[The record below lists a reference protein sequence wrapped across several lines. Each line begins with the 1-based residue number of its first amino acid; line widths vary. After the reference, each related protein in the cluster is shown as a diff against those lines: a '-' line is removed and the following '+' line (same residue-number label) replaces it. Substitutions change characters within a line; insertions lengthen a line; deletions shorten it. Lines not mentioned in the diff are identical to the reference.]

1 MKVQN
6 RRVMLSTLLAAVAT
20 LSACDNADAPTVN
33 NAAFSAS
40 EAFAARAASTPAT
53 LSVAET
59 ASLVSNSKFVQ
70 NSISEGRTLV
80 WTSSNA
86 TVVSVDAD
94 GNATGLRTGSS
105 DITATYRNRSDVI
118 QVTVVSQSQ
127 AVTSLTLSASRT
139 SLTVGQT
146 ATLTVVARNAGG
158 AIVPNP
164 TIAFSSSATAVA
176 IVSQAGTVSALAN
189 GSAVITA
196 KSGSVSATES
206 ITVSGGSAPPP
217 APPPSG
223 GVVAPPQRPQILNP
237 VYPVVTGTSWVVQ
250 PGDNLQTFLNKAS
263 RGDEIVLP
271 AGATFTGNFVLPAK
285 PGSAANGW
293 ILIRTNKMLPPA
305 GTRVTPAHAS
315 LMPRIVTPAVAP
327 ALATAGSAS
336 GWWISGVEIT
346 ITPTLTSIN
355 YGLVSL
361 GDGGSKQSTLSY
373 VASDLVIE
381 RSYIHGTTTSNVSR
395 CIGLNSARTAV
406 MDSYIHECHLKGYDS
421 QAIAGWNG
429 PGPFKIVNNT
439 LAGAGENVMFGGSDP
454 RINGMIPSD
463 IEIRRNYIYTPASWK
478 GRWTKKNLI
487 ESKNSQRVLV
497 EGNVLDGSWFDAQV
511 GYAVVLKSANQSGG
525 CTWCAT
531 RDWEFRNNIV
541 RNAGAGFNLSGREG
555 SNPYKVGELLTRV
568 WLEQNIVENI
578 NVGIYTGDQKMV
590 QLLQNMSELTM
601 RNNSF
606 YSSGRFS
613 NVLAIGSK
621 PAVTNMEMT
630 KNAASYG
637 SYGLFSSASGPGE
650 SALNNIV
657 GTMAYGNQTFVGSQ
671 KSGYPNSVFVSSISA
686 VANGIGA
693 NTSAVN
699 AATAGVIIP

>member
-1 MKVQN
+1 MSFHN
-6 RRVMLSTLLAAVAT
+6 RRVILSTLLATVAT

-33 NAAFSAS
+33 SAALSAS
-40 EAFAARAASTPAT
+40 DVLAARVASTPAT
-53 LSVAET
+53 LSVSES
-59 ASLVSNSKFVQ
+59 ASLVSNSRFVQ
-70 NSISEGRTLV
+70 NCISEGRTLV
-80 WTSSNA
+80 WTSTAPS
-86 TVVSVDAD
+86 VVSVDAD
-94 GNATGLRTGSS
+94 GVATGLRVGSAK
-105 DITATYRNRSDVI
+105 IVATYKKRADTITVS
-118 QVTVVSQSQ
+118 VVSQS
-127 AVTSLTLSASRT
+127 AASVKLTASNT

-146 ATLTVVARNAGG
+146 ATLTVVVRDASG
-158 AIVPNP
+158 AIVPQP
-164 TIAFSSSATAVA
+164 SVAYSSSAVAVA
-176 IVSQAGTVSALAN
+176 SVSQAGIVSAVASGN
-189 GSAVITA
+189 AVISA
-196 KSGSVSATES
+196 SVGGVSDNVS
-206 ITVSGGSAPPP
+206 ISVTGGSAPAP

-223 GVVAPPQRPQILNP
+223 ATVQPPQRPTILNP
-237 VYPVVTGTSWVVQ
+237 VYPRVTGTSWVLN
-250 PGDNLQTFLNKAS
+250 PGDNLQTYLNKAN

-271 AGATFTGNFVLPAK
+271 AGATFTGNFVLPNK
-285 PGSAANGW
+285 PGTAANGW
-293 ILIRTNKMLPPA
+293 ILIRSNKTLPPQ
-305 GTRVTPAHAS
+305 GPRVTPADAS
-315 LMPRIVTPAVAP
+315 LMPKIVTPAVAP
-327 ALATAGSAS
+327 AIATAGGAS

-355 YGLVSL
+355 YGIVSF
-361 GDGGSKQSTLSY
+361 GDGGSKQTSLSY

-381 RSYIHGTTTSNVSR
+381 RSYVHGAPTSNVSR
-395 CIGLNSARTAV
+395 CIGLNSASTAV

-439 LAGAGENVMFGGSDP
+439 LAGAGENIMFGGSDP
-454 RINGMIPSD
+454 RIAGMIPSD

-478 GRWTKKNLI
+478 GKWTKKNLI

-497 EGNVLDGSWFDAQV
+497 EANVLDGSWFDAQV

-531 RDWEFRNNIV
+531 TDWEFRNNIV

-555 SNPYKVGELLTRV
+555 SNPYKVGQLLTRV

-590 QLLQNMSELTM
+590 QLLQNLSELTL

-606 YSSGRFS
+606 YSSGHFS

-630 KNAASYG
+630 KNSASYG
-637 SYGLFSSASGPGE
+637 SYGLFASASGPGE
-650 SALNNIV
+650 AALNNV
-657 GTMAYGNQTFVGSQ
+657 NGTMVYGNQYFVGSQ
-671 KSGYPNSVFVSSISA
+671 KSGYPRSVFVSSIGG

-693 NTSAVN
+693 NTSVVN